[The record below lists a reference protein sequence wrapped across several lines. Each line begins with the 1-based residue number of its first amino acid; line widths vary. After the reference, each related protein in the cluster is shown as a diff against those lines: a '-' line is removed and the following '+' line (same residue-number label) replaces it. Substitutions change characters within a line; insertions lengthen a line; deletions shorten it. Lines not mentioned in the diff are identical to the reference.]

1 MSSSEDLVEL
11 PKKAFAWMA
20 EEKKWCEVTVTHYV
34 DAETRTRNSLQKG
47 GPVRRR
53 GMFKYWFSTT
63 GPGKKKKV
71 IDYFSEDDDS
81 VVFPV
86 EEEEEEEEEEEKPKP
101 TRVTSTRQRRYRV
114 SRVRRYK
121 RLTASTDVQTIL
133 VRTDVQTIL
142 VDK

>member
-11 PKKAFAWMA
+11 PKKAFAWM
-20 EEKKWCEVTVTHYV
+20 EQEKKWCEVTVTHYV
-34 DAETRTRNSLQKG
+34 DAETRNALQKG

-71 IDYFSEDDDS
+71 EDYFSEDDDS

-86 EEEEEEEEEEEKPKP
+86 EEEEEEEKPKKP

-114 SRVRRYK
+114 SRVSRYK

>member
-20 EEKKWCEVTVTHYV
+20 EEKKWCEVTVTDYV
-34 DAETRTRNSLQKG
+34 DAETRTRNSLEKG

-71 IDYFSEDDDS
+71 EDYFSEDDDS

-86 EEEEEEEEEEEKPKP
+86 EEEEEEKPKKP

-114 SRVRRYK
+114 SRVSRYK